1 METNIKN
8 QLKYD
13 QRTLFGSFIITIN
26 KKIKIIVIEQTFIS
40 SPYDILSIK
49 GGFTNRTFD
58 EIGNYMN

>member
-49 GGFTNRTFD
+49 GG
-58 EIGNYMN
+58 IYK